1 PELKNNIKFIWASSD
16 SKVATITQEGVLHIL
31 SHGAAKITVS
41 YGDLSSYTNISIDK
55 IQDYTSFIVINNSD
69 IDMPNSVIGYKK
81 GEYWIKVADLGNLKI
96 NQSSK
101 EFIINEFI
109 DYDLYLFTD
118 YISPRKTEV
127 AFRLKENRMNIFSF
141 PDDFRGTPVDHLD
154 PKEYPH

>member
-1 PELKNNIKFIWASSD
+1 MQKNSP
-16 SKVATITQEGVLHIL
+16 TRRGQ
-31 SHGAAKITVS
+31 
-41 YGDLSSYTNISIDK
+41 
-55 IQDYTSFIVINNSD
+55 
-69 IDMPNSVIGYKK
+69 GY
-81 GEYWIKVADLGNLKI
+81 
-96 NQSSK
+96 Q
-101 EFIINEFI
+101 NEFI